1 MLLLATLALLAPSC
15 GGGPDPGDT
24 VRDYLVAIVDRDGAK
39 ACGQLTAQLRQDI
52 ERSPAARGAGRSCAD
67 VMDLAAGLNPKLT
80 TKDVEDLEIEVEEQ
94 GDRAAA
100 SLFNPLSRRH
110 ETINLVKV
118 DGDWRISSLETR
130 PKG

>member
-1 MLLLATLALLAPSC
+1 MLLLATLALLAPGC

-52 ERSPAARGAGRSCAD
+52 ERSPAARRAGRSCAD

-80 TKDVEDLEIEVEEQ
+80 TKDVEDLDVEVEEH
-94 GDRAAA
+94 GNRATAK
-100 SLFNPLSRRH
+100 LFNPLSRRH
-110 ETINLVKV
+110 ETINLVQV
-118 DGDWRISSLETR
+118 GGDWRISTLETR
-130 PKG
+130 PEG